1 MGACRS
7 GTPRDRALGTE
18 VTRFHPK
25 IDNGEMGLVCFN
37 QLGKVVLCMCAHTHT
52 IAQISHSTY
61 RGENLAQLRN
71 SKSSIFSSF
80 GNGSQLLTTTKFLCK
95 SSPTKIAG
103 TQNKRLGTLYK
114 VSQPDLTNSDGTCWD
129 TPFQNYFKVR
139 EGQPAEA
146 ANILYSQS
154 PGRRASEE
162 ATKAV
167 HDSFLESS

>member
-1 MGACRS
+1 M
-7 GTPRDRALGTE
+7 
-18 VTRFHPK
+18 
-25 IDNGEMGLVCFN
+25 
-37 QLGKVVLCMCAHTHT
+37 HTHT

-139 EGQPAEA
+139 EGQSAEA

-167 HDSFLESS
+167 HDSFLESPEEQAIRDTRGRRGSRSHAHTTPGSSILSSWQA